1 MRFMHEPTAQSSQHP
16 SDHTEVVIP
25 RYEEVLHVD
34 KRAVETGRV
43 RIIKSVRT
51 EECHVDRPLTTEQVD
66 VQRVAVNQFVHDVPQ
81 VRQDGDVLIVPVI
94 EEVLVI
100 EKRLMLKEELRI
112 TRRRTVEPHTEVVPV
127 RIEEARVERTPVD
140 RPVDQTARPDA

>member
-1 MRFMHEPTAQSSQHP
+1 MHEPTAQSSQDSSH
-16 SDHTEVVIP
+16 HKEVVIP

-51 EECHVDRPLTTEQVD
+51 EECHVDRPLTSEQVD
-66 VQRVAVNQFVHDVPQ
+66 VQRVAVNQFVQDVPQ
-81 VRQDGDVLIVPVI
+81 VRQDGDTMIVPVV

-112 TRRRTVEPHTEVVPV
+112 TRRRTVEQHTEVVPV

-140 RPVDQTARPDA
+140 ATPRPDA